1 LFRGLSAQETRL
13 DTIDDLRNTLA
24 VGETVSFAQIK
35 EEELFD
41 ARDTKP
47 SSWWLL
53 ALIVGALFAFKF
65 AILMVDGAVFGRIAM
80 PPVYD
85 DISYFVDACFG

>member
-1 LFRGLSAQETRL
+1 
-13 DTIDDLRNTLA
+13 

-53 ALIVGALFAFKF
+53 ALVALLGDLRDKLANYGSAKLVRF
-65 AILMVDGAVFGRIAM
+65 R
-80 PPVYD
+80 
-85 DISYFVDACFG
+85 